1 MDCLGVLLYKLRG
14 LKDHAVKQQ
23 KDPTGSHGSKE
34 QTHMRPFLL
43 NVFFYRKFIHAKVM
57 HRPTGKVISVATTN
71 ARNIR
76 TNIPLIAERS
86 MEEDVYVVS
95 YKPRKDERIEG
106 KLRIVMIPLR
116 NMALFLFLD
125 SLLQNICVTK
135 KGLCFVSL
143 MFIPKLVSYFILR
156 NPKLMIV

>member
-1 MDCLGVLLYKLRG
+1 
-14 LKDHAVKQQ
+14 
-23 KDPTGSHGSKE
+23 
-34 QTHMRPFLL
+34 
-43 NVFFYRKFIHAKVM
+43 
-57 HRPTGKVISVATTN
+57 
-71 ARNIR
+71 
-76 TNIPLIAERS
+76 

-143 MFIPKLVSYFILR
+143 MFIPKLVRYFILR
-156 NPKLMIV
+156 NPKLRIV